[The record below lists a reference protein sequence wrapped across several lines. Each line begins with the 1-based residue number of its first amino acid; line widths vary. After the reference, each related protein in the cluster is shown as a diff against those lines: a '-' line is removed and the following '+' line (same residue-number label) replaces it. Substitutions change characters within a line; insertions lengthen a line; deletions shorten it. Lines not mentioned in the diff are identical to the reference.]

1 MLYFNHCICYWN
13 NSFRNWKRAEIR
25 TFCRQLYLI
34 FASTHLLINQS
45 FLICSNIFAGLM
57 KSIGTITCL
66 MILEMC
72 FSPAYNEK
80 YQQIL
85 MMVHMLV
92 DESMCGWHP
101 KTTKVGGLPNYI
113 LLINQLHLEL
123 CFVILQNVYLVFW
136 WYRISFKP
144 QSNRLSRHIMQ
155 QNLHFLMNQRFSP
168 IQQKCFNFLTKK
180 NFQKGARYMELAG
193 LSLLHP
199 QHFKDWLTSHRMTFE
214 APVQKSS
221 LLLSHTHGL
230 KVGLLIFYQ
239 HVVQLSLLRKYTC
252 FILKMNMSIEAAHR

>member
-66 MILEMC
+66 MILGMC

-113 LLINQLHLEL
+113 LLRMYIWCFGGAGFPLNPKATDSQGIL
-123 CFVILQNVYLVFW
+123 CNKIFTSWWIRDFHQYSRSASIFW
-136 WYRISFKP
+136 
-144 QSNRLSRHIMQ
+144 
-155 QNLHFLMNQRFSP
+155 
-168 IQQKCFNFLTKK
+168 QKKLP
-180 NFQKGARYMELAG
+180 KGG
-193 LSLLHP
+193 
-199 QHFKDWLTSHRMTFE
+199 
-214 APVQKSS
+214 
-221 LLLSHTHGL
+221 
-230 KVGLLIFYQ
+230 
-239 HVVQLSLLRKYTC
+239 
-252 FILKMNMSIEAAHR
+252 